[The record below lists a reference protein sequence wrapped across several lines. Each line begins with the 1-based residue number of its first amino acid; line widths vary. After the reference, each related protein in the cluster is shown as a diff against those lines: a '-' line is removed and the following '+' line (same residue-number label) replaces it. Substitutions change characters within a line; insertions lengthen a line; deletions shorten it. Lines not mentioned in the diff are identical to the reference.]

1 MLFNMIL
8 LNQPLENILDFDI
21 LTDSFLILL
30 FYL

>member
-21 LTDSFLILL
+21 LTDSFLIL